1 VYVEQVL
8 KTGNLMAKRKKG
20 IFSRLKTVFASP
32 ETKQNLKAQM
42 ILADWEAVYKDLQ
55 AHPLTQAKVI
65 NEQLLVTTN
74 ETIKRFEKK
83 LDGFDD
89 RIVKLEERRIK
100 VIRNA
105 QEIPLDYLDE
115 AQVSKRKKTS
125 KSDKKETP
133 SQIVQRVIADPHMS
147 DQEKEIIKIIQ
158 KNKEIDAQSLA
169 EQFHISRSNGSLKLN
184 KLHDWGFLS
193 KRMVDKT
200 VFYRIKDTNSV
211 A

>member
-1 VYVEQVL
+1 MV
-8 KTGNLMAKRKKG
+8 KRKKG
-20 IFSRLKTVFASP
+20 MFSRLRTVFASS
-32 ETKQNLKAQM
+32 ETKQSQKAQR
-42 ILADWEAVYKDLQ
+42 ILADWEAVYQDLQ
-55 AHPLTQAKVI
+55 AHPLTQAKIV
-65 NEQLLVTTN
+65 NEQLLAVTN
-74 ETIKRFEKK
+74 DTIKRFEKK

-89 RIVKLEERRIK
+89 RIVKLEQRRIK

-105 QEIPLDYLDE
+105 QEIPVEYLNNLDD
-115 AQVSKRKKTS
+115 SKGNKSTKKG
-125 KSDKKETP
+125 KSETP
-133 SQIVQRVIADPHMS
+133 AQIVQRVIADPHMS

-169 EQFHISRSNGSLKLN
+169 EQFQISRSNSSLKLN

-200 VFYRIKDTNSV
+200 VFYRIKDSTV

>member
-1 VYVEQVL
+1 
-8 KTGNLMAKRKKG
+8 MAKRKRG
-20 IFSRLKTVFASP
+20 IITRLRTIFASS
-32 ETKQNLKAQM
+32 ESKQNIKAQR
-42 ILADWEAVYKDLQ
+42 ILTDWEAVYKDLQ

-65 NEQLLVTTN
+65 NEQILATTN
-74 ETIKRFEKK
+74 ETIKRFDRK
-83 LDGFDD
+83 LSGFDD
-89 RIVKLEERRIK
+89 RIVKLEQRRIK

-105 QEIPLDYLDE
+105 QEIPVEYLNNLDD
-115 AQVSKRKKTS
+115 SKGNKSTKKG
-125 KSDKKETP
+125 KSETP
-133 SQIVQRVIADPHMS
+133 AQIVQRVIADPHMS

-169 EQFHISRSNGSLKLN
+169 EQFQISRSNSSLKLN

-200 VFYRIKDTNSV
+200 VFYRIKDSTV

>member
-1 VYVEQVL
+1 
-8 KTGNLMAKRKKG
+8 MAKRKKG
-20 IFSRLKTVFASP
+20 MFSRLKSVFASS
-32 ETKQNLKAQM
+32 ESKQNLKAQR
-42 ILADWEAVYKDLQ
+42 ILADWEAVYQDLQ
-55 AHPLTQAKVI
+55 AHPLTQAKII
-65 NEQLLVTTN
+65 NEQLLATTN

-83 LDGFDD
+83 LDGFDN
-89 RIVKLEERRIK
+89 RIVKLEQRRIK

-105 QEIPLDYLDE
+105 QEVPLEYLDG
-115 AQVSKRKKTS
+115 AQSSNGKKS
-125 KSDKKETP
+125 GKKGKDETP
-133 SQIVQRVIADPHMS
+133 AQIVQRVIADPHMS

-200 VFYRIKDTNSV
+200 VFYRIKDSDHD
-211 A
+211 